1 MNMHEKMG
9 AGESQAA
16 YGNLNQ
22 INSTDEDEQEEDEEM
37 EDENDSIQS
46 ESSSFKHHKS
56 KTIKKKMG
64 GGFSKSPK
72 LLPSHLPMNDLPA
85 YYLLGGASNYV
96 KDSKKARQQANL
108 VRMRKDSLMSEKERR
123 RQDRLT
129 SNNLTQQISGAKEA

>member
-1 MNMHEKMG
+1 
-9 AGESQAA
+9 
-16 YGNLNQ
+16 
-22 INSTDEDEQEEDEEM
+22 M
-37 EDENDSIQS
+37 EDENDSIES

-72 LLPSHLPMNDLPA
+72 LLPSHPPMSDLPA

-129 SNNLTQQISGAKEA
+129 SNNMTQQIAVAKEA